1 MKSVCYYGGCNEP
14 VGRDGKK
21 RWRALPGLAT
31 LRRDG
36 FTSLSV
42 RDKKKPGTLQT
53 IPFALPCPATITSL
67 VRQRQLSARRSRAS
81 RIGRLPDCQTD
92 SRIRHRRESAD
103 SRRPRQCSSQ
113 VEIARHTS
121 RQIHSERR

>member
-53 IPFALPCPATITSL
+53 IPFALPCHDHEP
-67 VRQRQLSARRSRAS
+67 
-81 RIGRLPDCQTD
+81 
-92 SRIRHRRESAD
+92 
-103 SRRPRQCSSQ
+103 CSS
-113 VEIARHTS
+113 TS
-121 RQIHSERR
+121 IVRATQSCESNWPTP